1 MKRGLKFDIL
11 AQTDDVTDIEL
22 CEWPTQMFVRTYAA
36 HGYLAKY
43 GTILLPT
50 ATAARKGQGSKPL
63 NTWPGKH
70 LKMPTCS
77 VLGCKNKE
85 GGSFSFHI
93 FPKDRDSCIEF
104 YLILLY
110 LFHLYHLFIHLFIY
124 LFIYSYMNLFIRLCF
139 YLLTYLFIC
148 IFIYIFIYS
157 LMYFDLFIY
166 QLFFFH
172 ISSYLCL

>member
-11 AQTDDVTDIEL
+11 AQTDDVTYIEL
-22 CEWPTQMFVRTYAA
+22 YEWPTQMFVRTYAA

-50 ATAARKGQGSKPL
+50 AAAARKGQGSKPL

-93 FPKDRDSCIEF
+93 FPKDRETRRKWQELCGRTDVESLNLRACSEHF
-104 YLILLY
+104 SPSAFQRQEWSYL
-110 LFHLYHLFIHLFIY
+110 
-124 LFIYSYMNLFIRLCF
+124 SQ
-139 YLLTYLFIC
+139 FIC
-148 IFIYIFIYS
+148 EKI
-157 LMYFDLFIY
+157 
-166 QLFFFH
+166 
-172 ISSYLCL
+172 